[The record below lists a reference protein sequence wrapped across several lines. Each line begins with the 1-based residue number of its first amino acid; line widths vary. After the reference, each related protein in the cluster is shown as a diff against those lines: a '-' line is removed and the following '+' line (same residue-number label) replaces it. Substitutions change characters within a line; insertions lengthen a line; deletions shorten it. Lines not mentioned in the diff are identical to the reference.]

1 MSVHVLG
8 MRTRAG
14 ESVCVFSYA
23 YVMTVACPTHDICSE
38 LLQPSV
44 FA

>member
-14 ESVCVFSYA
+14 ESVCVLLYA
-23 YVMTVACPTHDICSE
+23 FVMTVVCPAHDICSE
-38 LLQPSV
+38 LLQSSV
-44 FA
+44 FV